1 MGAGHG
7 VRLAQSNCGSVPS
20 VESEPADP
28 SELHHVPIAII
39 DDRIAGC
46 EKRSCSDN
54 QNGCTAK
61 TIVSIFIQS
70 IVALC
75 GMHCKARTVQSSC
88 LKGWFGMQLGTLECQ
103 KNS

>member
-7 VRLAQSNCGSVPS
+7 VRLAQGSGGSVPC
-20 VESEPADP
+20 VESEPANP

-54 QNGCTAK
+54 
-61 TIVSIFIQS
+61 
-70 IVALC
+70 
-75 GMHCKARTVQSSC
+75 
-88 LKGWFGMQLGTLECQ
+88 
-103 KNS
+103 